1 LSSSRFRRGLQD
13 VIKESVDLA
22 ILSGPLR
29 AEARP
34 LLYLPESGQDR
45 AVEVLRA
52 APFYRSLDHELRSLL
67 SDLATREQF
76 PEDRPFP
83 LAAIRAHSGYESES
97 TCGHRA
103 TSARPPPAI

>member
-1 LSSSRFRRGLQD
+1 MSSSRFRRGLQD

-29 AEARP
+29 AETRP

-52 APFYRSLDHELRSLL
+52 APFYRRLDHELRALL
-67 SDLATREQF
+67 PDLATRQHF
-76 PEDRPFP
+76 PEDRPYP

-97 TCGHRA
+97 TFGHRA
-103 TSARPPPAI
+103 TLARLAPAI